1 LPVSLPNGST
11 YKLCLLDTNALSE
24 IVKYPTVEG
33 RGYIEHFPPTDYV
46 PCFTVYNLVELR
58 RNSDIFQKF
67 IKFFS
72 IYPSFITKPFQ
83 IILNEEVNT
92 GGRAS
97 VNNILHTAFTLFGTS
112 ASSHLQAFIDELFST
127 PEMEQ
132 LEKEWRTRD
141 QDILDTWL
149 INKANFNPTNSVPNA
164 RDADRFVNDATVM
177 TLCQLHPTVV
187 QCGITANTIP
197 QSFRFPSMQIMLYSQ
212 YFRLFD
218 PTWTA
223 KDQEV
228 TDVCITA
235 CAPYVDAIVTEK
247 FQAEIYN
254 KVQKKVEGLNRVSF
268 AKLRDIRYST

>member
-1 LPVSLPNGST
+1 MPVTLPNGGT

-33 RGYIEHFPPTDYV
+33 RGYIELYPPTDYI

-58 RNSDIFQKF
+58 RNTEIFQKF

-83 IILNEEVNT
+83 IVLDEEIKSE
-92 GGRAS
+92 GRAS
-97 VNNILHTAFTLFGTS
+97 VNNILSYAFTSFGS
-112 ASSHLQAFIDELFST
+112 NASNFQSFIEDLFST
-127 PEMEQ
+127 PEMEA

-141 QDILDTWL
+141 QNIIDTWL
-149 INKANFNPTNSVPNA
+149 SNKANFIPTNSVPNT
-164 RDADRFVNDATVM
+164 RDADRFVNEATVS

-187 QCGITANTIP
+187 QRGIETNTIP
-197 QSFRFPSMQIMLYSQ
+197 QSLRFPSMQIMLYSQ
-212 YFRLFD
+212 YFRIFD
-218 PTWTA
+218 PTWKA
-223 KDQEV
+223 NDQEA

-247 FQAEIYN
+247 FQAEIYK
-254 KVQKKVEGLNRVSF
+254 KVQRKVDGLNEASF